1 MTGSTVSAYL
11 DPKCI
16 AWLENQ
22 KNRSMVINNLIKRA
36 MVDDSD
42 ASSLRKNIVLLESNR
57 KEIDNN
63 LNIMYGK
70 LNFCLE
76 KEEEIQNAEKERIT
90 NMLADKDKQVK
101 EKHRKIEA
109 SPYFKDIQKLTE
121 YDDKKALAIIEK
133 CRRAG
138 NRDFGTYDIKE
149 YLEAKHGTDKP

>member
-1 MTGSTVSAYL
+1 MTGSTVSVYL
-11 DPKCI
+11 EPKCVI
-16 AWLENQ
+16 WLGQQ
-22 KNRSMVINNLIKRA
+22 KNRSTVINNLVKTAI
-36 MVDDSD
+36 VNDSD
-42 ASSLRKNIVLLESNR
+42 ASSLRKNIVLIESNR

-70 LNFCLE
+70 LKFCLE
-76 KEEEIQNAEKERIT
+76 KEEQIQNAEKEQIT
-90 NMLADKDKQVK
+90 NMLAEKDKQVK

-149 YLEAKHGTDKP
+149 YMEAKHGTDKS